1 MHIIL
6 PEIEVQ
12 KSSSLSVLIG
22 DDNDEFWVLYG
33 EDSAFGTDLISYSEE
48 KALEL
53 VCVQPV

>member
-6 PEIEVQ
+6 PEIEDQ

-22 DDNDEFWVLYG
+22 GDNDKFWVLYG
-33 EDSAFGTDLISYSEE
+33 EDSAFGIDLISYSEE

-53 VCVQPV
+53 VRIQSV